1 MPAAAAARG
10 AASSSAGPPLARN
23 WIRAWRKPTS
33 HAASAV
39 GLRLGRSVGLR
50 LGEADGLALGA
61 TELHVP
67 RSAASGD
74 PAGAGPGGAP
84 ATAAVQLPAPFAP
97 LHTLPTSASQS
108 ASTQQPTPGAQRFT
122 HNPPPQSGPVSV
134 RSRSPFAQ

>member
-50 LGEADGLALGA
+50 LGEAAFEKGGYFLFDLKPDQFRIGGGNVFLVDAPRAYANRTSRPGWKPKVQRGYNVRRFLGGRRA
-61 TELHVP
+61 W
-67 RSAASGD
+67 
-74 PAGAGPGGAP
+74 
-84 ATAAVQLPAPFAP
+84 
-97 LHTLPTSASQS
+97 
-108 ASTQQPTPGAQRFT
+108 
-122 HNPPPQSGPVSV
+122 V
-134 RSRSPFAQ
+134 RSSRLVQERI